1 MLERARRGKVTLRG
15 LMIGCVGEG
24 KARKSNIE
32 GLDDRL
38 CWRGAR
44 QRRITLSGWM
54 IGRVT
59 F

>member
-1 MLERARRGKVTLRG
+1 M
-15 LMIGCVGEG
+15 GCVGGG